1 MSQNVKKSV
10 VLTHRQSNPAPVRFT
25 DPYLTVV
32 TCNNTEHATS
42 CSQNVRQ
49 AIAKLIAIA
58 VLIFLTP

>member
-10 VLTHRQSNPAPVRFT
+10 ALTHRQSNHA
-25 DPYLTVV
+25 YLTVV

-49 AIAKLIAIA
+49 ATAKLIAIA